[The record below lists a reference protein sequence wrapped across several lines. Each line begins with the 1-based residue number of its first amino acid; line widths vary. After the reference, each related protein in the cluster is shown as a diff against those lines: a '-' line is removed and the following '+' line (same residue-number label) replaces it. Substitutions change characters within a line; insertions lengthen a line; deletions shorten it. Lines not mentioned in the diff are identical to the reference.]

1 MDARKWRTDSKLA
14 HIMTQTALFLSLA
27 QFLTSLGFMLAF
39 LALELG
45 LAWVLLYFRLR
56 ARAGGASWMLAY
68 RFWVRVYAL
77 SLILGFAAA
86 IPVLLQL
93 GTLWPDFMA
102 RAGEVV
108 GPLVAAAVLTAFV
121 FKSCFLGAMLYGQRR
136 LSDAAHTFMV
146 LMVAVGAGLTAYWIM
161 ALVAWTQMP
170 IGASLVDGRYQ
181 VRSWLPILGGR
192 LAPTLF
198 GLLAAGGL
206 MVAAALMLA
215 VTAVR
220 TRTRPSDE
228 GDRSVYATG
237 LWLLLACI
245 LAQAVLVSNL
255 GRVLLPA
262 QPARAA
268 AVVPQWHSTAPADLT
283 VAAWPDAD
291 EQANDWAL
299 ESPFEA
305 PDWLARDPA
314 GAVRGLDHFSG
325 MTPPVLITYWSLRLA
340 LFAGALLALLAL
352 LAWWRGRRLGYEPD
366 GLRPWGRGALR
377 LSTALACA
385 IQVAGLVHLFVGAVP
400 YAIHGTVTLREIAAT
415 PGLGAHAAVSAAYV
429 LVYAAL
435 LLGFY
440 QLLRHITRYGVVPV
454 ARRRGRA

>member
-1 MDARKWRTDSKLA
+1 
-14 HIMTQTALFLSLA
+14 MTQTALFLSLA
-27 QFLTSLGFMLAF
+27 QFLTSFGFMLAF

-56 ARAGGASWMLAY
+56 ARAGGASPWMLAY

-77 SLILGFAAA
+77 SLILSFAAA

-93 GTLWPDFMA
+93 GTLWPDFMEK
-102 RAGEVV
+102 AGEVV

-121 FKSCFLGAMLYGQRR
+121 FKSSFLGAMLYGQRR
-136 LSDAAHTFMV
+136 LSDAAHTLMV
-146 LMVAVGAGLTAYWIM
+146 FMVAVGASLTAYWIM
-161 ALVAWTQMP
+161 ALMAWTQVP

-181 VRSWLPILGGR
+181 VRSWLTILGGR

-198 GLLAAGGL
+198 GLMTVGGL

-228 GDRSVYATG
+228 GDRGVYATG
-237 LWLLLACI
+237 LRLLLACI
-245 LAQAVLVSNL
+245 LVQGALAADL
-255 GRVLLPA
+255 GRVLMPA

-268 AVVPQWHSTAPADLT
+268 AVVPQWHSGPRADLS
-283 VAAWPDAD
+283 VAAWPDA
-291 EQANDWAL
+291 ERQANDW
-299 ESPFEA
+299 EWGRPIEA
-305 PDWLARDPA
+305 PGWLARDP
-314 GAVRGLDHFSG
+314 GGTVRGLDHFSG
-325 MTPPVLITYWSLRLA
+325 MTPPVFATYWTLRVA
-340 LFAGALLALLAL
+340 LFAGGLLALAALA
-352 LAWWRGRRLGYEPD
+352 AWWRGWRLGYEPD
-366 GLRPWGRGALR
+366 GLRPLGRGTLR
-377 LSTALACA
+377 LATVLACA
-385 IQVAGLVHLFVGAVP
+385 IQVAGLAHMFIGAMP
-400 YAIHGTVTLREIAAT
+400 YAIYGTVTLRE
-415 PGLGAHAAVSAAYV
+415 LGAAAPDMGEHAGITLAYV

>member
-1 MDARKWRTDSKLA
+1 
-14 HIMTQTALFLSLA
+14 MTQTALFLSLA

-45 LAWVLLYFRLR
+45 LAWVLLYLRLR
-56 ARAGGASWMLAY
+56 ARAGDASWMLAY

-77 SLILGFAAA
+77 SLILSFAAA
-86 IPVLLQL
+86 IPVLIQL
-93 GTLWPDFMA
+93 GTLWPDFMEK
-102 RAGEVV
+102 AGEVA

-136 LSDAAHTFMV
+136 LSDGTHTLTVFMV
-146 LMVAVGAGLTAYWIM
+146 VVGASLTAYWIM
-161 ALVAWTQMP
+161 AFMAWTQMP

-198 GLLAAGGL
+198 GLMAVGGL

-228 GDRSVYATG
+228 GDRRVYATG
-237 LWLLLACI
+237 VWLLLVCI
-245 LAQAVLVSNL
+245 LAQAALVVNL
-255 GRVLLPA
+255 GRVLMPA

-268 AVVPQWHSTAPADLT
+268 AVVPQWHSTPSAELT
-283 VAAWPDAD
+283 VAAWPDA
-291 EQANDWAL
+291 ERQANDW
-299 ESPFEA
+299 EWRWPIEA
-305 PDWLARDPA
+305 PGWIARDP
-314 GAVRGLDHFSG
+314 GGEVRGLDHFSG
-325 MTPPVLITYWSLRLA
+325 MTPPVLATYWTLRVA
-340 LFAGALLALLAL
+340 LLAGALLALIAVA
-352 LAWWRGRRLGYEPD
+352 AWWRGWRLGHEPD
-366 GLRPWGRGALR
+366 GLRPLGRAALR
-377 LSTALACA
+377 LSTVLACV
-385 IQVAGLVHLFVGAVP
+385 IQIAGFAHVFIGAMP
-400 YAIHGTVTLREIAAT
+400 YAIYGTVTLRELDAVT
-415 PGLGAHAAVSAAYV
+415 DLGEHAAITLAYV
-429 LVYAAL
+429 LVYAVL